1 MVTSASWHA
10 SRILGP
16 LLFLVYIND
25 LSKNLSSTAKLFADD
40 TSIFSVVHDISLSS
54 LQLNDDLIKIS
65 NWTHQWKILFNP
77 EVTKQAQE
85 VIFSRK
91 SQKVTHPTVYLNN
104 SPVTWSSSQKHLGI
118 HLDEK
123 LNFIH
128 HIKEKISKAN
138 IGIGVIKKLNNTLPR
153 KTLLTIY
160 KSFVRPHLD
169 YGDIIYDQPNNEN
182 FCNKLETVQYNAT
195 LAITV
200 SIQGTSK
207 VKLYTKLGLE
217 SLKSRR

>member
-1 MVTSASWHA
+1 M
-10 SRILGP
+10 
-16 LLFLVYIND
+16 
-25 LSKNLSSTAKLFADD
+25 
-40 TSIFSVVHDISLSS
+40 
-54 LQLNDDLIKIS
+54 
-65 NWTHQWKILFNP
+65 
-77 EVTKQAQE
+77 
-85 VIFSRK
+85 
-91 SQKVTHPTVYLNN
+91 
-104 SPVTWSSSQKHLGI
+104 TWSSSQKHLGI

>member
-1 MVTSASWHA
+1 MVASASWHA